1 MECSV
6 TNLNIHNLTMTNVN
20 NEKLEN
26 IKQLNKNGK
35 LYYCLNCNKVFVPKN
50 NNEN

>member
-1 MECSV
+1 M
-6 TNLNIHNLTMTNVN
+6 LIM
-20 NEKLEN
+20 KLDN